1 MVRIIITIFAT
12 LIIIVGF
19 YNFNEKKFIDLYSL
33 KCTHT
38 EFDDIEKWFMI
49 KKNLFGKQPY
59 AIFEEPWHSKTFG
72 KSTKVKDLSFWGV
85 QTKANATNLFF
96 SHVSSNDNFL
106 IKINRTNLNL
116 SIEAKSISL
125 YTCEKKSPDNLYSA
139 IEKKLLEL
147 KSNIQ
152 I

>member
-1 MVRIIITIFAT
+1 MVYG
-12 LIIIVGF
+12 V
-19 YNFNEKKFIDLYSL
+19 KKL
-33 KCTHT
+33 KDHGL
-38 EFDDIEKWFMI
+38 EDMV